1 MLGRGGRSPSMVS
14 QNGRQ
19 GLSWTLYRDVK
30 YVLLVGKKCT
40 EKCTSASCC
49 PVFFSVGRHE
59 PCNRQHGTVG
69 INMGNG

>member
-30 YVLLVGKKCT
+30 YVLLVG
-40 EKCTSASCC
+40 ESAQKSARPH
-49 PVFFSVGRHE
+49 PVD
-59 PCNRQHGTVG
+59 PCVYVLPGTDHLTG
-69 INMGNG
+69 NMVR